1 VLRPDV
7 AECSTWEAELLD
19 YLRLPGRAPVLVR
32 GDLSAATMHAVDL
45 AGDEQ
50 ALCRAADAVVAVSEF
65 AAGDL
70 ASAYGIA
77 RPSVIA
83 NGVDRDRFT
92 PHGHRV
98 PSSGWQVDL
107 DLGGE
112 VIGRRRLPDLVAT
125 DPAWS
130 SYFHGAGGTPRLV
143 WVGKFTQMKGF
154 DRLQQLAHRLAGRA
168 RLLIVLGHGQVHY
181 PVDLPPEVLI
191 CQDLTAEDVPAV
203 YRAADYLLSTSRWEG
218 YGLAIAEALAC
229 GTPVLLPAEL
239 AVAGE
244 LITDQSTGACYTSVG
259 HLLYLLASPP
269 RYDLVSLHFGN
280 LEIEQLL
287 PARWRTLGADVPPVV
302 VHVHALEPT
311 LFTRHV
317 PDPKLHA
324 AAVQAINHAA
334 GLVYFG
340 RYARSSL
347 TQRTPAVARL
357 PHAVIW
363 AWPCTASATPPARS
377 MTDLGLLLMTR
388 TQCYRSLRPGRR
400 QRTRPLYPRHAAEQR
415 RRIALPVVNPWT
427 TPVDDRASVI
437 GGDFERRRVTHA
449 VEDHQIPVGPLR
461 RPVIDRRAGSDTIL
475 IAPDK
480 KSRRRDPAHRVEH
493 GSPPDEHQRHQ
504 RGIHRDRVPQSRRLD
519 RRHLV
524 PHEIDDFRRR
534 SRQVTARIPFAARD
548 RCGIGQ
554 QQRQLL
560 SEDAPPRNAEQHTG
574 DRRDDG
580 QPRPSEGLPH
590 ARLAVAQ
597 RGRKCRH
604 HQHEPVNPFGCLV
617 GEQQRNHP
625 ARRPAVNNDP
635 IQLECVDEIAQEQ
648 RVGFDA
654 RRAPVQQRGVAGDRA
669 EPV

>member
-19 YLRLPGRAPVLVR
+19 YLR
-32 GDLSAATMHAVDL
+32 
-45 AGDEQ
+45 
-50 ALCRAADAVVAVSEF
+50 
-65 AAGDL
+65 
-70 ASAYGIA
+70 
-77 RPSVIA
+77 
-83 NGVDRDRFT
+83 
-92 PHGHRV
+92 
-98 PSSGWQVDL
+98 
-107 DLGGE
+107 
-112 VIGRRRLPDLVAT
+112 
-125 DPAWS
+125 
-130 SYFHGAGGTPRLV
+130 
-143 WVGKFTQMKGF
+143 
-154 DRLQQLAHRLAGRA
+154 
-168 RLLIVLGHGQVHY
+168 
-181 PVDLPPEVLI
+181 
-191 CQDLTAEDVPAV
+191 
-203 YRAADYLLSTSRWEG
+203 
-218 YGLAIAEALAC
+218 LAIAEALAC

-449 VEDHQIPVGPLR
+449 VEDHQISSRAAAPSSHRSTRGQRYDPH
-461 RPVIDRRAGSDTIL
+461 RPRQEESAPRPGASRRA
-475 IAPDK
+475 
-480 KSRRRDPAHRVEH
+480 RVAA
-493 GSPPDEHQRHQ
+493 GRASATSARHT
-504 RGIHRDRVPQSRRLD
+504 P
-519 RRHLV
+519 
-524 PHEIDDFRRR
+524 
-534 SRQVTARIPFAARD
+534 
-548 RCGIGQ
+548 
-554 QQRQLL
+554 
-560 SEDAPPRNAEQHTG
+560 
-574 DRRDDG
+574 
-580 QPRPSEGLPH
+580 
-590 ARLAVAQ
+590 
-597 RGRKCRH
+597 
-604 HQHEPVNPFGCLV
+604 
-617 GEQQRNHP
+617 
-625 ARRPAVNNDP
+625 
-635 IQLECVDEIAQEQ
+635 
-648 RVGFDA
+648 
-654 RRAPVQQRGVAGDRA
+654 
-669 EPV
+669 